1 MKAHSLQFDEGYSIG
16 EEIAHSITHGVGAL
30 LSIGGLVVLVTLSA
44 TYGDEWHVV
53 SSSIYGF
60 TLILLYSSSTLYHAI
75 TKPDIK
81 VVLQK
86 IDHAV
91 IFMLIAGTYTPFT
104 LISLRGAWGWSLFA
118 LVWSIAV
125 AGMAMELL
133 VKNRRKWISI
143 SLYLGLGWVIVIAT
157 KPLMASVETGGLVL
171 LLLGGLAYSFGVIF
185 YAWKRLA
192 YHHAIWHVF
201 VMAGSALHFFAIMF
215 YVIPNHT

>member
-1 MKAHSLQFDEGYSIG
+1 MRAHSLQFDEGYSIG

-30 LSIGGLVVLVTLSA
+30 LSIAGLVILVTLSA
-44 TYGDEWHVV
+44 TYGDAWDIV
-53 SSSIYGF
+53 SSCIYGF
-60 TLILLYSSSTLYHAI
+60 TLILLYSSSTLYHSI
-75 TKPDIK
+75 TKPDMKIL
-81 VVLQK
+81 LQK
-86 IDHAV
+86 IDHAM
-91 IFMLIAGTYTPFT
+91 IYMLIAGTYTPFT
-104 LISLRGAWGWSLFA
+104 LVSLRGAWGWSLFA

-125 AGMAMELL
+125 AGMVMELA

-143 SLYLGLGWVIVIAT
+143 SLYLWLGWVIVIAT
-157 KPLMASVETGGLVL
+157 KPLMSSVETGGLVL

-215 YVIPNHT
+215 YVIPNHA

>member
-1 MKAHSLQFDEGYSIG
+1 M
-16 EEIAHSITHGVGAL
+16 
-30 LSIGGLVVLVTLSA
+30 
-44 TYGDEWHVV
+44 
-53 SSSIYGF
+53 
-60 TLILLYSSSTLYHAI
+60 
-75 TKPDIK
+75 
-81 VVLQK
+81 QK

-104 LISLRGAWGWSLFA
+104 LVSLRGAWGWSLFA

-125 AGMAMELL
+125 AGMVMELA
-133 VKNRRKWISI
+133 VKNRRKWISL

-157 KPLMASVETGGLVL
+157 KPLLASVETGGLVL

-201 VMAGSALHFFAIMF
+201 VMAGSALHFFAILF
-215 YVIPNHT
+215 YVIPNHA

>member
-1 MKAHSLQFDEGYSIG
+1 MKAQSLQIDNGYSTG

-30 LSIGGLVVLVTLSA
+30 LSIAGLAVLVTLSA
-44 TYGDEWHVV
+44 MYGDAWHIV
-53 SSSIYGF
+53 SSCIYGF
-60 TLILLYSSSTLYHAI
+60 TLILLYSSSTLYHAV

-81 VVLQK
+81 ELLQK

-104 LISLRGAWGWSLFA
+104 LVSLRGAWGWSLFV
-118 LVWSIAV
+118 LVWSIAI
-125 AGMAMELL
+125 AGMVMELL
-133 VKNRRKWISI
+133 VKQRIRWISV

-171 LLLGGLAYSFGVIF
+171 LLLGGLAYTFGIIF

-201 VMAGSALHFFAIMF
+201 VLAGSALHFFAILF
-215 YVIPNHT
+215 YVIPNHA